1 MFFIS
6 AIKRAA
12 AVTLVALSFSA
23 VSAPAYANSNI
34 SGSISIGI
42 QGSTP
47 EEKQA
52 IANGLFLYALFQG
65 LQGDE
70 AALRQLGNGNTA
82 GFLQNGTG
90 NFGIIEQHGDDHT
103 GTLNQQGNGNAF
115 GLFQFGQGTEGHV
128 TQQGNGEGGLLFQF
142 GF

>member
-6 AIKRAA
+6 ALKRAA
-12 AVTLVALSFSA
+12 VASLVALSFSA
-23 VSAPAYANSNI
+23 VSSPAFANSSI

-47 EEKQA
+47 EEKEA
-52 IANGLFLYALFQG
+52 ISNGLFLYALFQG
-65 LQGDE
+65 LQGDP
-70 AALRQLGNGNTA
+70 AILRQLGNGNAA
-82 GFLQNGTG
+82 GLMQGGSG
-90 NFGIIEQHGDDHT
+90 NFGIVEQHGDDHT
-103 GTLNQQGNGNAF
+103 GTLNQQGHGNAF
-115 GLFQFGQGTEGHV
+115 GLFQFGEGTEGHV

>member
-6 AIKRAA
+6 ALKRAA
-12 AVTLVALSFSA
+12 VASLVALSFSA
-23 VSAPAYANSNI
+23 LSAPAYANSSL
-34 SGSISIGI
+34 SGSISVGI

-52 IANGLFLYALFQG
+52 ISNGLFLYALFQG
-65 LQGDE
+65 LQGDD
-70 AALRQLGNGNTA
+70 AVLRQLGNGNAA
-82 GFLQNGTG
+82 GFLQGGAG

-103 GTLNQQGNGNAF
+103 GTLNQQGNGNAV
-115 GLFQFGQGTEGHV
+115 GLFQFGEGTEGHV
-128 TQQGNGEGGLLFQF
+128 TQEGNGEGGLLFQF